1 LIVPNANG
9 SGGTHTLSDHVE
21 IMGKNPTRF
30 SGEFAAGGRRF
41 GLRVR
46 VPRIVVSI
54 RSIVPSALMPLP
66 PLPRFMVVDDNPDS
80 RFLLVKTL
88 LRKFPAAV
96 VQECQHA
103 ETAISIAQTETIAAI
118 VTHRT
123 AEVAGVEVVRGL
135 RAANPSVPIVMVS
148 GIDRRMAAIAA
159 GANAFLLYDEWLRIG
174 TVVAELLGAPPD
186 DTSTPPF
193 SVDKTQDLSAEDALA

>member
-1 LIVPNANG
+1 
-9 SGGTHTLSDHVE
+9 
-21 IMGKNPTRF
+21 
-30 SGEFAAGGRRF
+30 
-41 GLRVR
+41 
-46 VPRIVVSI
+46 
-54 RSIVPSALMPLP
+54 
-66 PLPRFMVVDDNPDS
+66 MVVDDNPDS